1 MNKIL
6 LQCDNLCKRYQ
17 EGSVQ
22 TDVLHNVSFS
32 VGEGEMMAIV
42 GSSGS
47 GKSTL
52 LHLLGGLDTP
62 TSGDVIFNGQPMSK
76 LSSAAKAELRN
87 QKLGFIYQFHHL
99 LPDFTALEN
108 VAMPLL
114 IGKKKPAEI
123 NSRAL
128 EMLKAVGLDHR
139 ANHRPSELSGGER
152 QRVAIARALVNNPR
166 LVLADEPTGNLD
178 ARNADSIFQLLGE
191 LNRLQGTA
199 FLVVT
204 HDLQLAKRMSRQ
216 LEMRD
221 GRLTA
226 ETEPDGGG
234 VMAMPLSLLIGLRF
248 SRGRRRGG
256 MVSLISVISTIG
268 IALGVAVLIVGLS
281 AMNGFEREL
290 NNRILAVVP
299 HGEIEAVDQP
309 WTNWQEA
316 LDHVQKVP
324 GIAAAAPYINFTG
337 LVESGAN
344 LRAIQ
349 VKGVNPQ
356 QEQRLSA
363 LPSFVQGDAW
373 RNFKAGEQ
381 QIIIGKGVADALKVK
396 QGDWVSIMIPNSNPE
411 HKLMQPKRV
420 RLHVAGILQLSGQL
434 DHSFAMIPLADAQ
447 QYLDMGSSVSGIA
460 LKMTDVFNANKLVRD
475 AGEVTNSYVYIKSWI
490 GTYGYMYR
498 DIQMIRAIMYLAMVL
513 VIGVA
518 CFNIV
523 STLVMAVKDKSGDI
537 AVLRTLGAKDGLIRA
552 IFVWYG
558 LLAGL
563 FGSLCG
569 VIIGVVVSLQ
579 LTPIIEW
586 IEKLIGHQFLSSD
599 IYFIDFLPSELHWLD
614 VFYVLVT
621 ALLLSLLASWYPA
634 RRASNI
640 DPARVLSGQ

>member
-1 MNKIL
+1 MMGLLLSLIVAVAAFNIITSLGLMVMEKQGEVAILQTQGLTPRQIMMVFMVQGASAGIIGAILGAALGALLASQLNNLMPIIGVLLDGAALPVAIEPLQVIVIALVAMAIALLSTLYPSWCALPPLNPLRLYVMNKIL

-128 EMLKAVGLDHR
+128 EMLKAVGLEHR

-226 ETEPDGGG
+226 E
-234 VMAMPLSLLIGLRF
+234 LSL
-248 SRGRRRGG
+248 
-256 MVSLISVISTIG
+256 M
-268 IALGVAVLIVGLS
+268 
-281 AMNGFEREL
+281 
-290 NNRILAVVP
+290 
-299 HGEIEAVDQP
+299 
-309 WTNWQEA
+309 
-316 LDHVQKVP
+316 
-324 GIAAAAPYINFTG
+324 
-337 LVESGAN
+337 GA
-344 LRAIQ
+344 
-349 VKGVNPQ
+349 
-356 QEQRLSA
+356 E
-363 LPSFVQGDAW
+363 
-373 RNFKAGEQ
+373 
-381 QIIIGKGVADALKVK
+381 
-396 QGDWVSIMIPNSNPE
+396 
-411 HKLMQPKRV
+411 
-420 RLHVAGILQLSGQL
+420 
-434 DHSFAMIPLADAQ
+434 
-447 QYLDMGSSVSGIA
+447 
-460 LKMTDVFNANKLVRD
+460 
-475 AGEVTNSYVYIKSWI
+475 
-490 GTYGYMYR
+490 
-498 DIQMIRAIMYLAMVL
+498 
-513 VIGVA
+513 
-518 CFNIV
+518 
-523 STLVMAVKDKSGDI
+523 
-537 AVLRTLGAKDGLIRA
+537 
-552 IFVWYG
+552 
-558 LLAGL
+558 
-563 FGSLCG
+563 
-569 VIIGVVVSLQ
+569 
-579 LTPIIEW
+579 
-586 IEKLIGHQFLSSD
+586 
-599 IYFIDFLPSELHWLD
+599 
-614 VFYVLVT
+614 
-621 ALLLSLLASWYPA
+621 
-634 RRASNI
+634 
-640 DPARVLSGQ
+640 